1 MFGVRMKWMGC
12 ACFEMDFDGL
22 HVVADPWITINPKN
36 DLTWEDVE
44 QCNYITLTHAHHD
57 HITDIPVLME
67 KFPAYLMCGDGV
79 AMTLMKWANVTPM
92 RMYPMSPNLELDMDK
107 VKIKALY
114 GRHGPLKGN
123 AEERIANFENHKF
136 HGQSEILKELGLWG
150 DFEYRNFL
158 YTMPNGTKVLQWG
171 NKITRPDQR
180 NILKAEQPDI
190 AIIQVTGTN
199 KATDMAAACKEMGC
213 KVVIVHHIDFPGDY
227 MRQTLALKDALAE
240 IAPEIQ
246 FIIPEYGKWI
256 EL

>member
-1 MFGVRMKWMGC
+1 MFGIRLKWLGC

-22 HVVADPWITINPKN
+22 HVVSDPWITVNEKN

-44 QCNYITLTHAHHD
+44 KCNYITLTHSHHD

-67 KFPAYLMCGDGV
+67 KFPAYLMCGEQT
-79 AMTLMKWANVTPM
+79 ALPLMKWANVNPM
-92 RMYPMSPNLELDMDK
+92 RVYPMNPNLELDMDK

-123 AEERIANFENHKF
+123 AQERITNFENHKF
-136 HGQSEILKELGLWG
+136 HGQNELTKELGLWG

-158 YTMPNGTKVLQWG
+158 YTTPSGAKVLQWG
-171 NKITRPDQR
+171 NKISRPDQR
-180 NILKAEQPDI
+180 NMLIAEQPDI
-190 AIIQVTGTN
+190 GIIQVTGTN
-199 KATDMAAACKEMGC
+199 KAEDMAAACKDMGL

-227 MRQTLALKDALAE
+227 MRQTLALKDALAA

-246 FIIPEYGKWI
+246 FVIPEYNKWI